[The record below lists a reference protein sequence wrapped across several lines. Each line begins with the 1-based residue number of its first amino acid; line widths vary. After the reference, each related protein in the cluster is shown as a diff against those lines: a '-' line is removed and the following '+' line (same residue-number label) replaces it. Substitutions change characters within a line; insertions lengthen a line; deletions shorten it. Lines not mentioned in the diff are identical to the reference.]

1 MAFTLPFYLF
11 TGPEF
16 GEKNDALQ
24 EIRNKTE
31 KKFGQYDFYTFYASE
46 TKLSE
51 VMSIL
56 TNGSLFS
63 PARFVV
69 LKNSEVIKKKD
80 EIQLI
85 TDWVNASNQQK
96 AEDSILVLISDE
108 NSVDKKLEN
117 LVPKEN
123 RKMFW
128 EMFEDRKIPWIKNFF
143 SKNGFRIEEEACET
157 ILNLIENNTEALR
170 NECSRFFMC
179 FEKDHVITS
188 DDVDKILAHN
198 REESSFTLFDAM
210 ADSDLSPE
218 KRLEKSLDILQKIR
232 NSKESS
238 FVPLIAG
245 LLYCFRQLKLWHSL
259 HNGSYPSDFDLKING
274 FSSKKVQLRNKKA
287 TSIWNFQQVQKC
299 ISLLSATDMQLRSF
313 GTTMEETIIQT
324 MIYESVVKKG
334 STITEYQLNL
344 EDF

>member
-143 SKNGFRIEEEACET
+143 SKNGFRIEEEACEA

-218 KRLEKSLDILQKIR
+218 KRLEKSLGILQKIR

-287 TSIWNFQQVQKC
+287 ASIWNFQQVQKC

-313 GTTMEETIIQT
+313 GTTMEETMIQT
-324 MIYESVVKKG
+324 MIYELVVKKG
-334 STITEYQLNL
+334 SKITEYQLNL

>member
-96 AEDSILVLISDE
+96 AEDSILVLLSDE

-157 ILNLIENNTEALR
+157 LLNLIENNTEALR

-179 FEKDHVITS
+179 FEKEHVITS

-287 TSIWNFQQVQKC
+287 SSIWNFQQVQKC

-324 MIYESVVKKG
+324 MIYEIVVKKG
-334 STITEYQLNL
+334 SKITEYQLNL

>member
-46 TKLSE
+46 TKLGE
-51 VMSIL
+51 IMSIL

-69 LKNSEVIKKKD
+69 IKNAEIIKKKD

-85 TDWVNASNQQK
+85 SDWVNASTQQK
-96 AEDSILVLISDE
+96 TEDSILVLVSDE

-157 ILNLIENNTEALR
+157 ILNLIENNTEALK

-179 FEKDHVITS
+179 FEKNHVITS

-210 ADSDLSPE
+210 ADSDLSLE
-218 KRLEKSLDILQKIR
+218 KRLEKSLEILQKIR

-259 HNGSYPSDFDLKING
+259 HKGNYPSDFDLKING

-287 TSIWNFQQVQKC
+287 SSIWNFQQVQKC
-299 ISLLSATDMQLRSF
+299 ISLLSSTDMQLRSM
-313 GTTMEETIIQT
+313 GTTLEENIIQT
-324 MIYESVVKKG
+324 MIYEIIVKKG
-334 STITEYQLNL
+334 SKITEYQLNL

>member
-274 FSSKKVQLRNKKA
+274 FSSKKVQFRNKKA
-287 TSIWNFQQVQKC
+287 ASIWNFQQVQKC

-324 MIYESVVKKG
+324 MIYEIVVKKG
-334 STITEYQLNL
+334 SKITEYQLNL

>member
-16 GEKNDALQ
+16 GEKNDAVQ
-24 EIRNKTE
+24 ELRNKTE
-31 KKFGQYDFYTFYASE
+31 KKFGQFDFYTFYAGE
-46 TKLSE
+46 TKLGDI
-51 VMSIL
+51 MAIL

-69 LKNSEVIKKKD
+69 IKNAEVIKKKD
-80 EIQLI
+80 EIQFI
-85 TDWVNASNQQK
+85 SDWVNASVQQK
-96 AEDSILVLISDE
+96 AEDSILVLLSDE

-179 FEKDHVITS
+179 FEKEHVITS
-188 DDVDKILAHN
+188 DDVDQILAHN

-210 ADSDLSPE
+210 ADSDLLPE

-232 NSKESS
+232 QSKESS

-259 HNGSYPSDFDLKING
+259 HNGNYPSDFDLKING
-274 FSSKKVQLRNKKA
+274 FSSKKVQARNKKA
-287 TSIWNFQQVQKC
+287 SSIWNFQQVQRC
-299 ISLLSATDMQLRSF
+299 ISLLSATDMQLRSM
-313 GTTMEETIIQT
+313 GTALEETMIQT
-324 MIYESVVKKG
+324 MIYEIIVKKG
-334 STITEYQLNL
+334 SKITEYQLNL

>member
-287 TSIWNFQQVQKC
+287 ASILNFQQVQKC

-324 MIYESVVKKG
+324 MIYEIVVKKG
-334 STITEYQLNL
+334 SKITEYQLNL

>member
-16 GEKNDALQ
+16 GEKNDTLQ

-51 VMSIL
+51 VMSVL

-85 TDWVNASNQQK
+85 TDWVNASTQQK
-96 AEDSILVLISDE
+96 AEDSILVLLSDE

-157 ILNLIENNTEALR
+157 ILNLIENNTESLR

-259 HNGSYPSDFDLKING
+259 HNGNYPSDFDLKING

-287 TSIWNFQQVQKC
+287 SSIWNFQQVQKC
-299 ISLLSATDMQLRSF
+299 ISLLSATDMQLRSL

-324 MIYESVVKKG
+324 MIYEIVVKKG
-334 STITEYQLNL
+334 SKITEYQLNL